1 MKLST
6 RRDALGLLM
15 SLAAARPALAQADY
29 PSKTVT
35 VVVPTSPGGL
45 LSLLGRLIANK
56 LEQHFGKT
64 VVVEY
69 RAGAGTVVGA
79 NAVAHAAPDGYT
91 MLIGATSTLA
101 TNLTLHKS
109 LPYNPT
115 TDFAPVIL
123 IARVAEAL
131 VIAPDLP
138 VKSIADLVTL
148 AKSKPGELT
157 FGSAG
162 PGTAQHLEGEQLKAA
177 LGIEMTHVPYKGIA
191 PALNDVAGGHIAMMF
206 APVPIALPLIEGGK
220 VRVLGVTSQERVAA
234 LPDARPLTEIGV
246 RDFNA
251 ATWFMLVAPAGTPK
265 AVVDKLHAALF
276 EIMGTPQ
283 MHKELIAQGLVPVTS
298 DPPDKLKTFIAA
310 EVARYGAMVVQ
321 AGLKGSQ

>member
-1 MKLST
+1 MKSCG
-6 RRDALGLLM
+6 RWAAIGLILV
-15 SLAAARPALAQADY
+15 AAAGPALAQDY
-29 PSKTVT
+29 PTKPVM

-45 LSLLGRLIANK
+45 LSLLGRLVANK
-56 LEQHFGKT
+56 LEQRFGKPF
-64 VVVEY
+64 VVEY

-79 NAVAHAAPDGYT
+79 TAVAHAAPDGYPI
-91 MLIGATSTLA
+91 LIGATSTLA
-101 TNLTLHKS
+101 TSYTLLKQP
-109 LPYNPT
+109 PYNPAA
-115 TDFAPVIL
+115 DFAPVLL

-138 VKSIADLVTL
+138 VKSVADLIAL
-148 AKSKPGELT
+148 AKGKPGGLN

-206 APVPIALPLIEGGK
+206 APVPIALPLIQGGK

-234 LPDARPLTEIGV
+234 LPDARPLTEMGV

-251 ATWFMLVAPAGTPK
+251 ATWFMLVAPHGTPK
-265 AVVDKLHAALF
+265 PVVDKLHAALL
-276 EIMGTPQ
+276 EIMGTDE

-298 DPPDKLKTFIAA
+298 DPPDKLKAFIEA
-310 EVARYGAMVVQ
+310 EVVRYGRIVVQ